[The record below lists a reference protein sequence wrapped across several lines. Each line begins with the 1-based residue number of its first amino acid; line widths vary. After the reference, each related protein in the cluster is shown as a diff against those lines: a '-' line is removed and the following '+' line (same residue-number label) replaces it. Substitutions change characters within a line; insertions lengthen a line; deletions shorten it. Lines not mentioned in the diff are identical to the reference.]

1 MKKNLFT
8 FLLSLAIA
16 FSLWMYVVT
25 VVNPEF
31 EDTFHNIPVALDG
44 EGLLEERGLM
54 ITANKNPSVS
64 LRLKGNRTYLVELK
78 NSDITVL
85 ADVSKISRAGTYHI
99 TYDEI
104 FRGDIPDNAIAVQS
118 RTPDTITLVVEERIT
133 KPVEVVVDYG
143 RTNVPD
149 GFICDK
155 EAIGFGESGPT
166 VSVTGPKSV
175 IDQITQAVISIDLTD
190 RRESII
196 DESFVYT
203 LCDAAGE
210 PVDAGMVTTNV
221 VAVDVTLRIQRY
233 KDITLMVEV
242 IDGGGATVDTSSI
255 RIEPEIIRISGN
267 ETMLEKIEDT
277 LVIGT
282 IDLSKLLVDT
292 TLNFDIVLPENVTNE
307 SNVED
312 AQVIVKFPALRTRTL
327 SIAQIEAINVPEGL
341 EAEMIT
347 QKLEVMFRGPIAQVE
362 RIKTTDIKV
371 IVDFADAEMGTA
383 TMRADVTID
392 GKFVDVGIVG
402 TYQVSATL
410 REALEEVAE

>member
-1 MKKNLFT
+1 MKKKLLT
-8 FLLSLAIA
+8 FLLSLVIA

-31 EDTFHNIPVALDG
+31 EDNYYNIPVALDG

-54 ITANKNPSVS
+54 ITANEDPNVS

-85 ADVSKISRAGTYHI
+85 ADVSKISRAGTYHL

-118 RTPDTITLVVEERIT
+118 RNPDTITLVVEERIT
-133 KPVEVVVDYG
+133 KAVEVVVDYG

-155 EAIGFGESGPT
+155 EAIDFGEAGPT

-203 LCDAAGE
+203 LCNASGE
-210 PVDAGMVTTNV
+210 PVDAQMVKTNV
-221 VAVDVTLRIQRY
+221 SAVDVTLRIQRY

-242 IDGGGATVDTSSI
+242 IDGGGATEETSYI
-255 RIEPEIIRISGN
+255 KIEPEIIRISGN

-292 TLNFDIVLPENVTNE
+292 SLSFDINLPENVTNE
-307 SNVED
+307 SNVEE
-312 AQVIVKFPALRTRTL
+312 ARVIVKFPALRTRTI
-327 SIAQIEAINVPEGL
+327 SITNIEAINVPEGL

-347 QKLEVMFRGPIAQVE
+347 QKLEVKFRGPIAQVE
-362 RIKTTDIKV
+362 RIKAADIKV
-371 IVDFADAEMGTA
+371 TVDFANAELGTA

-392 GKFVDVGIVG
+392 GKFVDVGVVG